1 VVLGLIL
8 SCSKYLLSSSFNF
21 LDKITIRCIFEKR
34 SHHFFS
40 DLDSI
45 GSWLYIGSEKVISSS
60 TTGSNVSSTRI
71 AVPLSIVSFSS
82 TDFYSQIRLKSLK
95 PIDKY
100 ALRNVS

>member
-21 LDKITIRCIFEKR
+21 LDKITIRDVSLKC

-45 GSWLYIGSEKVISSS
+45 GSWLYIENGNLI
-60 TTGSNVSSTRI
+60 
-71 AVPLSIVSFSS
+71 FHYW
-82 TDFYSQIRLKSLK
+82 F
-95 PIDKY
+95 
-100 ALRNVS
+100 